1 METKQFNFNFKILYW
16 LLGFV
21 MGYVLSIIL
30 SVGAFA
36 STSDLKY
43 QGMFDTLPNREGFQN
58 IVVQDYVRG
67 NYTLYS
73 LDGVNVSVY
82 GNLLMFESTS
92 DFSKGGTYYWSSEYH
107 EWTASS
113 YSYPSVIMLSSD
125 QYTIVHSDIDI
136 KYNENDENAGEV
148 YFYKT
153 NTIISNKLFQGVNT
167 VLYQK
172 LMAVIKI
179 IVPVVLLV
187 LASMVVIYILPKVL
201 YKFF

>member
-1 METKQFNFNFKILYW
+1 METKQLNNNHKILYW

-30 SVGAFA
+30 SVGANA
-36 STSDLKY
+36 SELKY
-43 QGMFDTLPNREGFQN
+43 QGMFDTLPSREGWQN
-58 IVVQDYVRG
+58 IVVQDSTTGAY
-67 NYTLYS
+67 YLYS
-73 LDGVNVSVY
+73 LDSVNVSVCY
-82 GNLLMFESTS
+82 DFLMFEPTS
-92 DFSKGGTYYWSSEYH
+92 DFSKGGTYYWSTQYN
-107 EWTASS
+107 EWTVSN
-113 YSYPSVIMLSSD
+113 YSYPSILILSDDS
-125 QYTIVHSDIDI
+125 YKIVHSDIDI
-136 KYNENDENAGEV
+136 LYGEDDEKAGEV

-153 NTIISNKLFQGVNT
+153 KTIISNKLYQGVNT

-187 LASMVVIYILPKVL
+187 LASMVVVYILPKVL